1 MKTYGTYFQNDSE
14 RPICY
19 GEVNLINPPRRR
31 LKGEEAKEGITAY
44 PVFCGFCG
52 TDHELMR
59 MGRDGKLK
67 MKFPEGENRL
77 INGHEGCSVGSE
89 RKPLCDSSDTRRRQL

>member
-31 LKGEEAKEGITAY
+31 LKGEEAKEGITA
-44 PVFCGFCG
+44 
-52 TDHELMR
+52 
-59 MGRDGKLK
+59 
-67 MKFPEGENRL
+67 FPY
-77 INGHEGCSVGSE
+77 SAASAVQTTS
-89 RKPLCDSSDTRRRQL
+89 